1 MDLARMLDKC
11 RNGQWKIDDLDWS
24 VSPRSFEREQEIA
37 IVQYF
42 TDMAG
47 IERIAGDL
55 FTEQASRA
63 KDPALAAIFRTFVV
77 DEIRHAECAER
88 LARHYDVH
96 KYQSYSMNPHL
107 VAFAPAFRQALRHL
121 SPEMANLY
129 VTGGELLLDVALL
142 RSIDDFVD
150 DAMSRQVMDRI
161 NRDES
166 RHIAMDFFM
175 TEEYALGRG
184 SVLMHEQH
192 PSLRRRAGAVAA
204 FAVALYHLRPF
215 AQAVFLEPM
224 AVVDPS
230 KARLDEA
237 WKRIQLL
244 IGRPEVKKRPL
255 PRVIHGVQK
264 VSSMPIVGR
273 AFGSALGR
281 LAGLP
286 DAMWEQRVTDLE
298 CAAAAKQGI
307 EELAQAAA

>member
-1 MDLARMLDKC
+1 MDLERMLEKC
-11 RNGQWKIDDLDWS
+11 RHGQWNVEDLDWT
-24 VSPRSFEREQEIA
+24 VAPRHLERDQEVA

-55 FTEQASRA
+55 FTEQGARA
-63 KDPALAAIFRTFVV
+63 KDPALAAIFATFVA

-96 KYQSYSMNPHL
+96 RYQRYVMNPHL

-121 SPEMANLY
+121 SPELANLY

-175 TEEYALGRG
+175 TEQYAMGHGAKWMR
-184 SVLMHEQH
+184 EER
-192 PSLRRRAGAVAA
+192 PSARRRIEAVAA

-230 KARLDEA
+230 QVRLDEA
-237 WKRIQLL
+237 WKRIHLL
-244 IGRPEVKKRPL
+244 ISRPDVAKRPL

-264 VSSMPIVGR
+264 VRALPVVG
-273 AFGSALGR
+273 AVFGSVLGR

-286 DAMWEQRVTDLE
+286 DAMWEQRATPVE
-298 CAAAAKQGI
+298 CAAAANQSI
-307 EELAQAAA
+307 DELARAAA